1 MAEKKLTDTI
11 SLRARLAAAQAR
23 ERAARADAAR
33 LRREMTAADR
43 RREVQILCTLGRAW
57 LAWGERDER
66 FRAAAQRW
74 LAGYITRPTDRAALA
89 GTPWAVPEP
98 EAQHADAPAAE
109 VAPC

>member
-1 MAEKKLTDTI
+1 MTEKTLTDTI

-33 LRREMTAADR
+33 LRREMAAADR
-43 RREVQILCTLGRAW
+43 RRETQILCTLGRAW

-74 LAGYITRPTDRAALA
+74 LVGYVLRPTDRDALA
-89 GTPWAVPEP
+89 GTPWAVPELKAP
-98 EAQHADAPAAE
+98 HAEAPAE
-109 VAPC
+109 GVAP